1 LVKDLKQ
8 TAKITGKNQIFV
20 VLKEGLLFLDMD
32 AEPVM
37 EDRFSAEPAEGLV
50 AV

>member
-8 TAKITGKNQIFV
+8 TTKITGKNQIFV
-20 VLKEGLLFLDMD
+20 VLNEGLLFLDVD

-37 EDRFSAEPAEGLV
+37 EDRFSAKPAKDLV